1 MEKINSVQKKVK
13 KEPIA
18 PVLKKLELY
27 KTTQFPLKRMTSVR
41 ATIQYISTEK
51 GIAFITK
58 KNKENKVLE
67 VTRIA

>member
-1 MEKINSVQKKVK
+1 MKKFNSKQKKIK
-13 KEPIA
+13 KDPIA
-18 PVLKKLELY
+18 PVLKNLELY
-27 KTTQFPLKRMTSVR
+27 KTVEFPLGRMTTVR

>member
-1 MEKINSVQKKVK
+1 MKKINSLQEKVK

-41 ATIQYISTEK
+41 ATIQYISTET
-51 GIAFITK
+51 GTSFTTK
-58 KNKENKVLE
+58 KNKEDKVLE